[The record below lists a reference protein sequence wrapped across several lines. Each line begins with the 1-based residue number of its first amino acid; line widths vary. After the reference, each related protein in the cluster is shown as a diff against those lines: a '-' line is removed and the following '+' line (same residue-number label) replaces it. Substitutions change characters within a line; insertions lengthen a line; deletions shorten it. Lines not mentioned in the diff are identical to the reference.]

1 MILFIFD
8 DFCNQNL
15 LLQNELINL
24 ESKLSGLETDL
35 FTNQKTI
42 EKIRETVKEL
52 RNQQVIIKEE
62 SKSIRA
68 KGKSPVNKTFASI
81 AKVDLQFPSVKPSQ
95 CDIRMDDVYDK
106 IQFKNIDGGVWK
118 QGWDIKYNEN
128 QWTPEQKLKVFVMP
142 HSHNDPGWIKNITFA
157 IYVVFIVSYCC
168 FAMKI

>member
-1 MILFIFD
+1 M
-8 DFCNQNL
+8 
-15 LLQNELINL
+15 QNELINL

-42 EKIRETVKEL
+42 QKIRETVKEL

-68 KGKSPVNKTFASI
+68 KGKSSVNKTFASI

-118 QGWDIKYNEN
+118 QGWEVQYDQAKVVKPEN
-128 QWTPEQKLKVFVMP
+128 KLRVFVMP
-142 HSHNDPGWIKNITFA
+142 HSHNDPGDLFYT
-157 IYVVFIVSYCC
+157 
-168 FAMKI
+168 